1 MRDAAARI
9 AEQLK
14 EKKARANALHAQ
26 RSRRLMRPRAPQ
38 VHLLRRL
45 CDRFGV
51 SLANE
56 VLQETLT
63 VEVRRMQLRWC

>member
-1 MRDAAARI
+1 M
-9 AEQLK
+9 
-14 EKKARANALHAQ
+14 
-26 RSRRLMRPRAPQ
+26 PRAPQ

-63 VEVRRMQLRWC
+63 VEVRRNVVRRNVASLLLTPS